1 MTVKDIDSDLKLIRS
16 LIKKGYQPLVAW
28 IRENS
33 DQWQQANETA
43 HLHIT
48 SRRPKEGIAGED
60 RKQALALAI
69 SDCAA
74 DSERARPNR
83 RGANAHRG
91 RRRQFKCTP
100 KRPTGTSRQ
109 HSPHQRD
116 STYPP
121 TADRSLPNLTAV
133 FRRPWQDDA

>member
-69 SDCAA
+69 SIAP
-74 DSERARPNR
+74 RTPNEPVPTDVEQTLT
-83 RGANAHRG
+83 AVVDA
-91 RRRQFKCTP
+91 QFKCTP
-100 KRPTGTSRQ
+100 KRQTRTSRQ